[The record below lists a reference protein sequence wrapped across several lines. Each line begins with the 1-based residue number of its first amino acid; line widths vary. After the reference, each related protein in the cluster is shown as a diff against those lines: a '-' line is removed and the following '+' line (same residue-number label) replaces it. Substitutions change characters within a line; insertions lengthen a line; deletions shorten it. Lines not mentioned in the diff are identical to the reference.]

1 MDRLQN
7 WFRGDAA
14 ADGAS
19 SGGGASEEPSLLAE
33 WHSYSSAPGAAP
45 GQPGGSGG
53 GGTARLLSSAEEGA
67 AGVTR
72 FVTQAAGVLQTTVQ
86 GATATVQAQVESAQF
101 IPSSTQWTYFITLG
115 GFGAL
120 FLVLAFVLFLPV
132 LVVAPAKFALTFSVG
147 SCLVISS
154 LGALRGFGRL
164 FKQLVAME
172 RLPFSAAYVVSL
184 LLTLYSSL
192 FVRSYL
198 LSLLFCAIQVVTLIY
213 FLASFF
219 PGGTTGAKFLM
230 GGLGKGALSA
240 GGALA
245 RSVVG

>member
-1 MDRLQN
+1 M
-7 WFRGDAA
+7 
-14 ADGAS
+14 
-19 SGGGASEEPSLLAE
+19 AE
-33 WHSYSSAPGAAP
+33 WHQYSSTPGAAP
-45 GQPGGSGG
+45 GQPGGGAAGAGG
-53 GGTARLLSSAEEGA
+53 TGTARLLASAEEGA

-101 IPSSTQWTYFITLG
+101 IPSSTQWTYFVALG

-132 LVVAPAKFALTFSVG
+132 LVVAPAKFALTFSIG
-147 SCLVISS
+147 SGLVIAA
-154 LGALRGFGRL
+154 LGALRGYGRL
-164 FKQLVAME
+164 FKQLVATD
-172 RLPFSAAYVVSL
+172 RLPFSAAYVASL
-184 LLTLYSSL
+184 VLTLYCSL

-198 LSLLFCAIQVVTLIY
+198 LSLLFCGIQVVTLVY

-219 PGGTTGAKFLM
+219 PGGTSGARFLM

-245 RSVVG
+245 RTVVG